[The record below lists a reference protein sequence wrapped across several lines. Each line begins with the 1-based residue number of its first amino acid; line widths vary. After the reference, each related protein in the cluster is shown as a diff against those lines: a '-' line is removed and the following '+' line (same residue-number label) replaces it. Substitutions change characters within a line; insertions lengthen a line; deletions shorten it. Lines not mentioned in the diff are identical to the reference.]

1 MPIIAVSAI
10 FRHNKPQ
17 VKWYDGSSTQWA
29 NRIPHPTSILSP
41 RGFSNFHVPAPLN
54 QKGTHDA
61 GFDLQPSGLVN
72 WIQAFDGLF

>member
-1 MPIIAVSAI
+1 MGKQ
-10 FRHNKPQ
+10 N
-17 VKWYDGSSTQWA
+17 ST
-29 NRIPHPTSILSP
+29 PHIHIVPSGILE
-41 RGFSNFHVPAPLN
+41 FLPAPLN